1 MNMSMARIKVTYR
14 RRLGIV
20 TPPFQSFGVYPTRMA
35 IPARLGDR
43 LSSGLKRF
51 QPILSAAKSRDVN
64 ESDTSMIVTDVLA
77 EVFGYDKYSEV
88 TRELC
93 IRGTFCD
100 LATRIEGKFQ
110 MLIEVK
116 AIGLELKDMHIKQ
129 AVDYAANQGV
139 EWAALTNGHQWKV
152 YRVIFTKP
160 IDAELVLDID
170 LLALNPKSAE
180 DIESLYLLTRESML
194 KSGLYAYHDHL
205 QATNKF
211 YLAAII
217 LSDAVLETARREL
230 RRLSDAKVE
239 VEELREALQQEVIKR
254 EVLEGEKADAARKK
268 VAKAANKMLRVRK
281 DKDEPEEPAAPE
293 PPPPAIT

>member
-1 MNMSMARIKVTYR
+1 MTVSARV
-14 RRLGIV
+14 L
-20 TPPFQSFGVYPTRMA
+20 
-35 IPARLGDR
+35 DR
-43 LSSGLKRF
+43 LAAGLKRF
-51 QPILSAAKSRDVN
+51 QPVLSSAKARDVN
-64 ESDTSMIVTDVLA
+64 ESDTSMIVTDMLA
-77 EVFGYDKYSEV
+77 DILGYDKYSEV

-116 AIGLELKDMHIKQ
+116 AIGLELKESHVKQ
-129 AVDYAANQGV
+129 AVDYAANQGI
-139 EWAALTNGHQWKV
+139 EWVALTNGHLWKV
-152 YRVIFTKP
+152 FRVIFAKP

-170 LLALNPKSAE
+170 MLSLSAKNE
-180 DIESLYLLTRESML
+180 ADLESVYLLTRESMV

-211 YLAAII
+211 YLGAV
-217 LSDAVLETARREL
+217 LMSDAVLETVRREL

-239 VEELREALQQEVIKR
+239 VEELRGALKQEVIKR

-268 VAKAANKMLRVRK
+268 VARSVGKMLRSKK
-281 DKDEPEEPAAPE
+281 DRERTDDAGSDTPPDTTAPNTTAEPKE
-293 PPPPAIT
+293 